1 MNSDKLVIT
10 FPSTHYALK
19 AEKVLEE
26 AGFTTELIPVP
37 RELSSSCG
45 LALPILEEEEDRA
58 VEILRKNQVQTEG
71 IHLWMGRK

>member
-10 FPSTHYALK
+10 FSSTHYALK

-26 AGFTTELIPVP
+26 AGLEIELIPVP

-45 LALPILEEEEDRA
+45 LAIPILEEEEDKA
-58 VEILRKNQVQTEG
+58 VEVLRENQVETEG
-71 IHLWMGRK
+71 VHLWMGR

>member
-26 AGFTTELIPVP
+26 AGVAIELIPVP

-45 LALPILEEEEDRA
+45 LALPILEEEEDRV
-58 VEILRKNQVQTEG
+58 VEILRENRVEIEG
-71 IHLWMGRK
+71 VHLWMGQ

>member
-26 AGFTTELIPVP
+26 AGLEIELIPVP

-45 LALPILEEEEDRA
+45 LAITILEEEEDKA
-58 VEILRKNQVQTEG
+58 VEILRENRVETEG
-71 IHLWMGRK
+71 VHLWMGR

>member
-26 AGFTTELIPVP
+26 AGLEIELIPVP

-45 LALPILEEEEDRA
+45 LAIPILEEEEDKA
-58 VEILRKNQVQTEG
+58 VEILRENRVETEG
-71 IHLWMGRK
+71 VHLWMGRK

>member
-19 AEKVLEE
+19 AEKVLKG
-26 AGFTTELIPVP
+26 AGLEIEVIPVP

-45 LALPILEEEEDRA
+45 LAIPILEEEEDKA
-58 VEILRKNQVQTEG
+58 LDILRENRVETEG
-71 IHLWMGRK
+71 VHLWMGR

>member
-26 AGFTTELIPVP
+26 AGLEIELIPVP

-45 LALPILEEEEDRA
+45 LAIPILEEEEAKA
-58 VEILRKNQVQTEG
+58 VEILRENQVETEG
-71 IHLWMGRK
+71 VHLWMGRK

>member
-26 AGFTTELIPVP
+26 AGLEIELIPVP

-45 LALPILEEEEDRA
+45 LAIPILEEEEAKA
-58 VEILRKNQVQTEG
+58 VEILRENQVETEG
-71 IHLWMGRK
+71 VHLWMGR